1 MVSRNLLAS
10 LVIPLILSL
19 SVSASAQ
26 TALVDYVG
34 FAYEDGGFLP
44 SNPGDQ
50 LTVLTV
56 AAATDPVFGVPAG
69 SEVTIVLSGLI
80 STGEFTDGFGTTI
93 VAYTGGTL
101 SMYADASNDS
111 DWGTN
116 PPNGTAPA
124 SFQNGD
130 LIFEGA
136 FTDFVV
142 FVGST
147 GAGAFEGNLD
157 GTGGSAL
164 SDVCVD
170 CAYSFAGVFTDA
182 TGAQIPDGYDLQVDG
197 TLEVDSAVDTE
208 ESSFGGLKS
217 RFAQ

>member
-10 LVIPLILSL
+10 LVIPLFLSF
-19 SVSASAQ
+19 SAVASAQ

-34 FAYEDGGFLP
+34 FAFEDGGFPP
-44 SNPGDQ
+44 SNPGDV

-56 AAATDPVFGVPAG
+56 AAAVDPVFGVPAG
-69 SEVTIVLSGLI
+69 NEVTIVLSDLV
-80 STGEFTDGFGTTI
+80 SAGEFTDGFGTTI

-124 SFQNGD
+124 SFENGD
-130 LIFEGA
+130 LVFQGA
-136 FTDFVV
+136 FTDFTL
-142 FVGST
+142 FLGST

-164 SDVCVD
+164 ANVCID

-182 TGAQIPDGYDLQVDG
+182 TGAQIPDGYDVQVDG
-197 TLEVDSAVDTE
+197 TLEVDSAVNND

-217 RFAQ
+217 RFNP